1 MSSDPLGIDQAV
13 EAFLRHMSVARG
25 VSPHTLR
32 AYGSDLAQFS
42 EFAERSGLTDLAQ
55 VDLPFLRAF
64 LASLQPM
71 GYRKSTLAR
80 KHAALRALFRWAFR
94 QRLVPADSARALR
107 TPRQDQRLPRAL
119 PQDQMDALMLAP
131 DDSPGGLRDRALLEL
146 LYASGVRASEAVAL
160 DLEDLD
166 LHAGT
171 VRIKHGKGDQERIA
185 LLGRAA
191 VEALGE
197 YLRAGRPVLARHAKK
212 APEALL
218 LNRWGGRLSDRGVR
232 RVVERY
238 ATAVTASAR
247 LTPHVL
253 RHSFATHLLENG
265 ADLRDVQELLGH
277 KNLATTQ
284 VYTHVTVQ
292 RLRAVHAAAHPRRK
306 SHKPGQE

>member
-1 MSSDPLGIDQAV
+1 MSSDPLGIAQAV

-55 VDLPFLRAF
+55 VELPFLRAF

-107 TPRQDQRLPRAL
+107 TPR
-119 PQDQMDALMLAP
+119 LMLAP

-171 VRIKHGKGDQERIA
+171 VRINHGKGDQERIA